1 MTPRDDTSPPAAD
14 PRRAAAAEE
23 EARALREDLLGWL
36 EEGGAG
42 DWLEERLDTLFRQ
55 NLEQAVA
62 GARGSARVRETIER
76 QVAARLADEL
86 RPEVERWARE
96 EGRQALRVALSEAL
110 HDDRFRKEL
119 QEDLRQ
125 AALAAAPGGP
135 APPALR
141 RPPTRSV
148 AHHAAPDREKTLWW
162 VAGGVAALLLLVA
175 GIWFFF
181 GRGDGGERTA
191 AGTAGAVPAAV
202 VEPAGAQGGPETATP
217 APAETPWLTRVRPAA
232 GDSAALTARLEREG
246 EEAFACW
253 FPPER
258 QPTVLAAVRDARPA
272 EAFGECVGRWPVTDE
287 PNLAVFAAQV
297 AARGALGEIRR
308 RGDCQAPPGNQAE
321 LGSFRADGRRGPST
335 YALLNELLSCRGLGS
350 RLRVGADSTVHD
362 YLAALA
368 LALEELGRAP

>member
-1 MTPRDDTSPPAAD
+1 MAPRDDTSPPAAD
-14 PRRAAAAEE
+14 PRRAAAARE

-42 DWLEERLDTLFRQ
+42 ERLQEQLDGLFRQ

-62 GARGSARVRETIER
+62 GALGSARVRETIER

-125 AALAAAPGGP
+125 AALAAAPGGA
-135 APPALR
+135 APSAHR
-141 RPPTRSV
+141 RHPTRPV
-148 AHHAAPDREKTLWW
+148 ARHAAPSRERTLWW
-162 VAGGVAALLLLVA
+162 VAGGVAALLLLVS

-181 GRGDGGERTA
+181 GRGDGGAQSA
-191 AGTAGAVPAAV
+191 AGTADASPPVVSQAGTLQPGTTAA
-202 VEPAGAQGGPETATP
+202 
-217 APAETPWLTRVRPAA
+217 APAETPWLERVRPAS
-232 GDSAALTARLEREG
+232 GDSPSLTAQLEREG

-253 FPPER
+253 FPPAR
-258 QPTVLAAVRDARPA
+258 RPVVLQAVRTAQP
-272 EAFGECVGRWPVTDE
+272 EAGFGECVSRWPVTDE

-297 AARGALGEIRR
+297 AARDALGEIRR
-308 RGDCQAPPGNQAE
+308 SGTCQAPPGNQAE

-335 YALLNELLSCRGLGS
+335 YSLLNELLSCRGLGS

-368 LALEELGRAP
+368 LALEELGPAP